1 MGFFHDGELYVC
13 GRIKDMIIL
22 RGQNYYPQDIEN
34 VVEKASG
41 LIRHNC
47 VAAFQIHEDS
57 EPALAIVAE
66 VKNPKALPGRAK
78 DCRRGP
84 ELSQRGSGA
93 DFLHRASCDPENQFG
108 QDHAP

>member
-1 MGFFHDGELYVC
+1 MGFFHNGELYVC

-41 LIRHNC
+41 LIRGNC

-66 VKNPKALPGRAK
+66 VKNSRCFRTRARLPPRCGIISTLKWR
-78 DCRRGP
+78 
-84 ELSQRGSGA
+84 
-93 DFLHRASCDPENQFG
+93 
-108 QDHAP
+108 

>member
-1 MGFFHDGELYVC
+1 MGFFHEGELFVC
-13 GRIKDMIIL
+13 GRIKDMIIM

-34 VVEKASG
+34 VVERASG

-66 VKNPKALPGRAK
+66 VKNP
-78 DCRRGP
+78 
-84 ELSQRGSGA
+84 RGSSGCTSRSPP
-93 DFLHRASCDPENQFG
+93 LCEIT
-108 QDHAP
+108 